1 MFVCIATSLAPL
13 FPLHLIFN
21 MPLRSFSHCPAS
33 WSNLSPL
40 THFIPSDNDHVDNDY
55 YVDKSGDKQSD
66 ENNDDEDDEDDDD
79 YDIKAKDDPQA
90 TNWFL
95 FGLRQ
100 ADKTITTKLIIRY
113 SMG

>member
-21 MPLRSFSHCPAS
+21 MPLRSFSHCPTS

-55 YVDKSGDKQSD
+55 HVDKSGDQQSD
-66 ENNDDEDDEDDDD
+66 ENNDDEDDEDDD
-79 YDIKAKDDPQA
+79 KNEDDDA
-90 TNWFL
+90 TTTITISKQKMTPKQRIGSYL
-95 FGLRQ
+95 A
-100 ADKTITTKLIIRY
+100 ADKQTRP
-113 SMG
+113 